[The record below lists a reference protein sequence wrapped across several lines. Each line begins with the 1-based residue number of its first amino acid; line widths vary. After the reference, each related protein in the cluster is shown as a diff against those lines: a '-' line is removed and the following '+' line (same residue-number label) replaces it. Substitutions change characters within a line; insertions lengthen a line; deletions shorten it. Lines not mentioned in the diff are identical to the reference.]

1 VLSYL
6 RHALP
11 VEANL
16 ADASDL
22 REDVINR
29 LAANAPRLPAYDAR
43 DKIAAKINDR
53 LHIVRIKL
61 AQRSGLFR
69 RKLWR
74 RERIDLVVPSPS
86 AHGKWEIVQGL
97 PINHFSRAKIDAS
110 VAELKEEKSP
120 SELISQDC
128 CCQREAF
135 HCRRPTIVKSVYGLP
150 R

>member
-29 LAANAPRLPAYDAR
+29 LAANAQRLPAYDAR

-53 LHIVRIKL
+53 LHIVRIEL

-69 RKLWR
+69 RKL
-74 RERIDLVVPSPS
+74 
-86 AHGKWEIVQGL
+86 
-97 PINHFSRAKIDAS
+97 
-110 VAELKEEKSP
+110 
-120 SELISQDC
+120 
-128 CCQREAF
+128 
-135 HCRRPTIVKSVYGLP
+135 
-150 R
+150 